1 MLKTFTA
8 GLIYNQESENTEYN
22 KYIIWKWI
30 KERKSNNAF
39 TNVLKYSKR
48 NLAKQ
53 EQILEY
59 LTLKKKTETLK
70 LKQTKT
76 ERTEKTNK
84 KTSRNK
90 M

>member
-22 KYIIWKWI
+22 KHIISKWI

-48 NLAKQ
+48 NLAKR

-59 LTLKKKTETLK
+59 LT
-70 LKQTKT
+70 
-76 ERTEKTNK
+76 
-84 KTSRNK
+84 
-90 M
+90 

>member
-30 KERKSNNAF
+30 KERKSINAF

>member
-59 LTLKKKTETLK
+59 LTLKKTTETLK